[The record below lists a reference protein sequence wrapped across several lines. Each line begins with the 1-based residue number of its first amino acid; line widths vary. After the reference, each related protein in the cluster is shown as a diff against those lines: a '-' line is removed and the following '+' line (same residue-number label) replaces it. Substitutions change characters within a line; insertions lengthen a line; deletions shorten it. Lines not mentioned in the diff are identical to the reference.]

1 MHNILANMNVFRRA
15 KRGKN
20 AVFLRF
26 CGFAERL
33 NGINAEEKFTT
44 FYTNCISPK
53 DLVQKQKEEQKMM
66 LKRKLIALSLAA
78 AMLLGLSACGGES
91 ASSGTAAASG
101 TTASAAATGERPTV
115 RVYIK
120 WAESQL
126 PNWPSLIEEY
136 NADDSNPV
144 TIEAQYF
151 GSEGYDDKV
160 KAELSGD
167 DPPEIVQLMK
177 TTFNDY
183 AANGQLTELSDL
195 IKKNGWDYNKGA
207 LAWAGPLDNPD
218 GKVYGIPDF
227 ANTSC
232 IFYNKKIF
240 EDLNLELPHDIAS
253 LKSVSKTL
261 QDNGYKAIVT
271 GATDWCATDLLAK
284 VQAQTIGSDL
294 LVKAYNHQAKYN
306 DPKMVQALEVVND
319 LVKSGVIDASSA
331 DYSDDDAVAEFVS
344 GKAAMYSAHTGMAT
358 SIDSLAEGTDFS
370 YDILETMDFTSNPL
384 TAASV
389 TWGSMWCIPSNVKN
403 KEAAE
408 AALSF
413 LWGEK
418 VAKDDVEK
426 LGKVVNVEAW
436 NEGLTHPAAITS
448 VKQLEKSSTADS
460 FYLVDMVSAKV
471 LDNMNKGIQ
480 EMIQG
485 KVTPQQVLDNVQAIW
500 EEESSTQ

>member
-160 KAELSGD
+160 KA
-167 DPPEIVQLMK
+167 
-177 TTFNDY
+177 
-183 AANGQLTELSDL
+183 
-195 IKKNGWDYNKGA
+195 
-207 LAWAGPLDNPD
+207 
-218 GKVYGIPDF
+218 
-227 ANTSC
+227 
-232 IFYNKKIF
+232 
-240 EDLNLELPHDIAS
+240 
-253 LKSVSKTL
+253 
-261 QDNGYKAIVT
+261 
-271 GATDWCATDLLAK
+271 
-284 VQAQTIGSDL
+284 
-294 LVKAYNHQAKYN
+294 
-306 DPKMVQALEVVND
+306 
-319 LVKSGVIDASSA
+319 
-331 DYSDDDAVAEFVS
+331 
-344 GKAAMYSAHTGMAT
+344 
-358 SIDSLAEGTDFS
+358 
-370 YDILETMDFTSNPL
+370 
-384 TAASV
+384 
-389 TWGSMWCIPSNVKN
+389 
-403 KEAAE
+403 
-408 AALSF
+408 
-413 LWGEK
+413 
-418 VAKDDVEK
+418 
-426 LGKVVNVEAW
+426 
-436 NEGLTHPAAITS
+436 
-448 VKQLEKSSTADS
+448 
-460 FYLVDMVSAKV
+460 
-471 LDNMNKGIQ
+471 
-480 EMIQG
+480 
-485 KVTPQQVLDNVQAIW
+485 
-500 EEESSTQ
+500 